1 MCVSVKACRSKKR
14 PKTAG
19 QVCHQEGGH
28 EVESHTILMK
38 IDCHHHHLVLN
49 VEILF
54 FDGKSK
60 KEKVRR
66 KKEKKKKN
74 KKNDGML
81 FKKLSFG
88 DFFGILRIFR
98 NRNVDSH
105 IKERVKERN

>member
-1 MCVSVKACRSKKR
+1 
-14 PKTAG
+14 
-19 QVCHQEGGH
+19 
-28 EVESHTILMK
+28 MK

-66 KKEKKKKN
+66 KKEKKI

-81 FKKLSFG
+81 FKKLSIG
-88 DFFGILRIFR
+88 DFYGILRIFR

-105 IKERVKERN
+105 TKERVKERN